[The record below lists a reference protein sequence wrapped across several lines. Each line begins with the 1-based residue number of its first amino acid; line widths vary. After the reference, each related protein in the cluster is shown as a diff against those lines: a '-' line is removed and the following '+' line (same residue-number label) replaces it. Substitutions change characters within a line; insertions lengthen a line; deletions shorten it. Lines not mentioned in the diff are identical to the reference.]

1 MLRKRSLPFPS
12 SQVTWVARILL
23 STLGSPGEKEGEDP
37 EKSVTEP
44 EKEPV
49 AGPAEEGGPGP
60 SKNHSVPLSG
70 PHAGPKWT
78 EEECND
84 QWFTGARDGA
94 EERNQVTAVF
104 RTVINFVCVHQYKLC

>member
-44 EKEPV
+44 EKEPA

-60 SKNHSVPLSG
+60 SKNHSLPLSG
-70 PHAGPKWT
+70 PHAGPK
-78 EEECND
+78 
-84 QWFTGARDGA
+84 
-94 EERNQVTAVF
+94 
-104 RTVINFVCVHQYKLC
+104 